1 MDQDRYRSAVRA
13 LPAPLRDIL
22 ARALDD
28 WPYDAIAEHL
38 GIGVTEVEAG
48 LAEAIARLVAALDS
62 S

>member
-1 MDQDRYRSAVRA
+1 MDQDRYRNAVRA

-22 ARALDD
+22 ARALED

-38 GIGVTEVEAG
+38 GIGVAEVEAG
-48 LAEAIARLVAALDS
+48 LADAIARLVAALES